1 MSLERNMEGKTVL
14 ITGATDGIGEETAR
28 QLAGMGARVFVH
40 GRDPEKAAQVRNNII
55 QTTGNQQVEIVIA
68 DLAKMGEV
76 RALAR
81 EVQQKVDHL
90 DVLINNAGVYMEE
103 YVETEDGFELTFAVN
118 HLAHFLLTNLLL
130 DLLKKSAP
138 ARIITVSSS
147 AHASARVDLN
157 NLNAEKKFHG
167 WGAYC
172 LSKLG
177 NLLFTFALARRVE
190 GSGVTANALHPGT
203 INTKMLQKAWGMMGQ
218 PVSEGAETPVYL
230 ASSPEVSDLNG
241 KYFVNKEI
249 TRPSEAARDNTLQ
262 EKFWK
267 ISAEMVGLENNFGD
281 STS

>member
-1 MSLERNMEGKTVL
+1 MRSKENMAGKTVL

-28 QLAGMGARVFVH
+28 QLAEKGARVLVH
-40 GRDPEKAAQVRNNII
+40 GRDREKAHQVQGEIAHA
-55 QTTGNQQVEIVIA
+55 TGNEQVEIVIA
-68 DLAKMGEV
+68 DLAAMENV
-76 RALAR
+76 RALANEVR
-81 EVQQKVDHL
+81 ERVEHL

-103 YVETEDGFELTFAVN
+103 YVETPDGFELTFAVN
-118 HLAHFLLTNLLL
+118 HLAHFLLTEQLL
-130 DLLKKSAP
+130 DLLKQSSP

-177 NLLFTFALARRVE
+177 NLLFTFALARRLE
-190 GSGVTANALHPGT
+190 RTGVTANALHPGA
-203 INTKMLQKAWGMMGQ
+203 INTKMLQKAWGMMGR

-230 ASSPEVSDLNG
+230 ASSPEVSDVNG
-241 KYFVNKEI
+241 EYFVDKAI
-249 TRPSEAARDNTLQ
+249 ARPSEKAHDRVLQ

-267 ISAEMVGLENNFGD
+267 LSAEMVGSD
-281 STS
+281 SSDSS